1 MPDFDQNLNPV
12 LLNTNQELPS
22 LDNPA
27 TPVPQISRPGVNGLS
42 GGRGEDPI
50 FGSGPIKS
58 SMLPTVSAGELYANR
73 RYGTYSS
80 GVLDLEDQ
88 KANAQSNWD
97 KAANGILKGVNLA
110 ATTVAG
116 SFGMLYGVGKWATGG
131 KFSDIYSNDMM
142 KGLDEWNNEVDQTYL
157 PNYYT
162 NIEKDSAWYSTDN
175 WFTANFLFDKLIKNS
190 GFAVGAMVSGNIANA
205 GLLRAGSLI
214 GRGLA
219 AGAESAEAFKLFS
232 PLLRNTARAFSNA
245 KNIEAAAI
253 LEKEISSIADLT
265 ARTSKLGELAA
276 QTSRFAEIGD
286 VGRQLAVSA
295 YSAAG
300 EASFEALQTATSFR
314 NDLIEQYKIDHGGAE
329 PTGAEL
335 DKIDAMSSKVGNT
348 SFLGNMALLGATEFQ
363 QLPYL
368 LGSTYK
374 NTRNAANRLIGATE
388 EVALEGGKYVAK
400 AATSKFGKLYNKVT
414 GVGRYFFDPKE
425 AAQEVGQYALQ
436 VGTQN
441 YFTKGMQGDEA
452 SVWTDAFLYGF
463 IGRDEEGKGVGAFTS
478 KEGMESLLL
487 GGITGGLMQAKGMY
501 QESASKKSNTE
512 ELLRV
517 LNTTP
522 SFKDALKDKL
532 ANVNRG
538 VVLQQQEQDAVINGD
553 ELEAKDLRSD
563 MMHNYLASRIKYGK
577 FDMMKEDMA
586 ELKRTAMTNA
596 GLSSLKEQGLANI
609 NDTPDQY
616 IQRINTIEKT
626 GEYIN
631 NLYDSFNLRYSGEI
645 NKDGSRK
652 YSPLVI
658 DKMVYAASKVANY
671 DLRIPQLNTPL
682 ADNGVDTATI
692 LTDIIKNNKPSEEAT
707 ANAIAQISGLD
718 VNSEVKDDL
727 KIKLQDVIELSLR
740 RKSFLEEFDDIKANP
755 QKYDDALTETPAAEV
770 GETQEVV
777 KVKTKAGEQ
786 DIEIG
791 TEYFLGKVVEYDKN
805 GKEVYRFPKL
815 TILGEN
821 EDGTIKIKDSNGN
834 VKDVTK
840 DVLLDYKLSKVSR
853 TLSNKKAKFFMDNA
867 NNIFEFNFG
876 KKTVVV
882 DGKKTTVPNK
892 VKGRLEYS
900 DKDGV
905 LNFVYKDKSGKIKSI
920 EVTGDQFVAK
930 QGYDQAMIVPVGT
943 LTAVQKKSLEEYT
956 SEQDARIESKRKA
969 RLKILTGLF
978 DEVATKLD
986 ETTDLITKKRDEL
999 NKVNDELVKV
1009 EEQIKSG
1016 DLTKKNTFKSATNKA
1031 IKAANKLSRL
1041 REDLRLEI
1049 EALEAQ
1055 KEELEF
1061 NLAYVSDMAQN
1072 IDKLPTDSKEFLEE
1086 LKEQVSYLEDMTLE
1100 TGKNI
1105 NSLSKL
1111 IDNVDK
1117 ALKDAVEYALN
1128 LIEKFEKKYPG
1139 MPIAPEGL
1147 RQFLNRDLEFK
1158 GAWPDYQSY
1167 IQANPNL
1174 MKDLM
1179 EFDRELAD
1187 IDELDVTPNERTL
1200 GELREAMTGLQ
1211 NTLSEISQE
1220 LGAKELILNRFQE
1233 AANRY
1238 KKELAEEEKMKN
1250 DAELQ
1255 KAVLG
1260 TLTNDQQTIQSSE
1273 TYEADRKKADRVV
1286 VSATV
1291 SSGGEIA
1298 NRFGANFGKLKN
1310 KDNIRGV
1317 YVTEKNEV
1325 ELGLEGFTQR
1335 IVDEADPTAPP
1346 VDKSKII
1353 ALVMVEQDPENT
1365 ENFWLV
1371 DENGEA
1377 ISQEPTTQELTLE
1390 AMGQPVAE
1398 VNPLDSVI
1406 YQVFPLEDL
1415 EWDDKWSKTP
1425 GKKVSMFRKSTPKEV
1440 VDALKAQYKDW
1451 RNNTLENPTLTRHTV
1466 EPSFGIPQYVT
1477 TKDQNGNNVRVK
1489 DAAVA
1494 VEDSELITSDDLRTR
1509 QVILVPTVEKSI
1521 EKGSTVYNDPKGL
1534 PFLETEAG
1542 YVKLQ
1547 NRKLTENEVNTIYQA
1562 VKTLADIVYKDG
1574 NLQSTEA
1581 KRVINW
1587 LKSVVYWGT
1596 PKDAPGYNSIW
1607 FDRVDVDGVFSEP
1620 RLFLSGKGESIS
1632 FTPSS
1637 IRESESKLKTIL
1649 SGMYNNVNA
1658 TMVKGGQKIE
1668 WNEPYEEIVSIS
1680 DSGEVT
1686 SRTWKN
1692 YQSFLLSK
1700 VDPDGKQRDAK
1711 QIPLTTQ
1718 IKPITVPGEMNR
1730 EGIYFTVPET
1740 AQSFTIPEIKATK
1753 KASVLKPGAPAAAKP
1768 AEAPTTTAKVEYDL
1782 TGKKKNTY
1790 TSKSGFKILFM
1801 ADGEKL
1807 LQNDPKGL
1815 VVLKE
1820 GDVKEALQAIID
1832 TGATQEDAQKIIR
1845 GNIIKDLTPALSE
1858 LQAQKAQSEL
1868 EVTVGDVEEAV
1879 SDLAEDDVT
1888 PEQMK
1893 LFSKQATSAP
1903 NRTALR
1909 VRLKQE
1915 LEQFEGEDWNKVQ
1928 DWLKANFPNIP
1939 VYRVKNILQN
1949 TNGVQAWGMLQDG
1962 AIYIYENAEVG
1973 TIYHEVFEAVWKM
1986 FTDNAEQTAIIN
1998 EFKNRKGTF
2007 VDRPTGET
2015 VKYSEATRQQI
2026 KEQLAE
2032 EFRDYVKDGKV
2043 PPKPADGRPFIVK
2056 LFSDLVNFIKSFF
2069 TGKSAKNNT
2078 EKLFEKIGTGYYK
2091 TYSPYH
2097 SKLAFAKTGLIDIE
2111 DAIISDDAEFRLRN
2125 MRGENIGDI
2134 IQHMTYVTLRKLI
2147 ETNQGLF
2154 QALNLNKKEIYPMLK
2169 EEVMSAIAQKA
2180 GAAQDALANGEISEE
2195 QANRKVKEALTLW
2208 KSVDNQWDEI
2218 TKKHEEQLKSY
2229 SIEFDENDNVQLRDQ
2244 DASKKY
2250 DWQDAT
2256 KIDNFKKA
2264 NGAIKLLLSTIP
2276 ITRRLSDGTLETIP
2290 SSINGVKLMPAT
2302 EVYMA
2307 ILNRTHSALNIDEMM
2322 EIIRQMALEDA
2333 NYQAL
2338 YTRLTKNKN
2347 VNVKANLTTSLT
2359 DMHDVRLLTAFWKSF
2374 KKQNPDVKNV
2384 YILDNGDVSVGD
2396 SNFTTATN
2404 QLREEY
2410 INSIKDIIKNKNPYF
2425 EYDAEKKVYV
2435 GKRGALSGYQAT
2447 AEGRVKFLKTLGI
2460 EFDVND
2466 VKLSLSRKDLKQFN
2480 TAVDGIAESIN
2491 KAEQIATVGYK
2502 FLKMSGRLRELAEVQ
2517 AKLDNPEFSSTYF
2530 NVNGERTQTFIGTNA
2545 ASDLYDVLIG
2555 IDNLSQLA
2563 GTQYEYLTTDTFAKN
2578 SVILG
2583 KMFDLE
2589 TGKKIEGAEKF
2600 LKTAYADGMVNMQ
2613 TGKKKESS
2621 KLSYRDRLVQEINM
2635 NLNGYY
2641 LNLVPGDASLEWMM
2655 YMGNPISEKS
2665 LTSGLTDT
2673 FNIFKGY
2680 LIDEINLARDTTRI
2694 VAKKRNAKEL
2704 RFMKAI
2710 LGEDLQNKILKDKRS
2725 AEQIVNDPSIQK
2737 AVNSAIEKFINDE
2750 TAKFRQTLE
2759 NYRIIERSVDD
2770 NGNLMEGYDLNN
2782 LGFEKTTNVG
2792 SEDINMDLK
2801 RLTINYM
2808 INNIELHKVLYS
2820 DPYQY
2825 SDELKRIKNFLSPRQ
2840 AIMSGSSAF
2849 NSAMNKTYNKGFE
2862 EGSIGYT
2869 DFDKDYFKTVALND
2883 IQGLS
2888 DLPGYGTWDETDGAG
2903 MITMQAYRNFR
2914 LRAGE
2919 WNDKEE
2925 EQYKYDIEFEQ
2936 LAKSGADAKTLKEF
2950 SKKNPSVNSAYTP
2963 LKPIVSG
2970 NKADGNNYNDV
2981 ILDKFALYPLS
2992 FRVLHQMNPE
3002 SNAIKLYNKMRGEKI
3017 DYAVYNTARKVGA
3030 RKSYDVYDA
3039 EGNFMTAKFDDAGIT
3054 NVPFAIMS
3062 VQAEVPSKEDN
3073 QVTRGSQV
3081 TKLIT
3086 MDYMAAGVPVDFME
3100 DEKDFNKRL
3109 ATWYNLPEEEKLSY
3123 NKGKNIYK
3131 EIKNNQ
3137 DLLEEMM
3144 RVGYQRLLKQ
3154 FGIKEVIENGERAF
3168 KIADF
3173 KKVADTLREEMLKRE
3188 INDNISEALTGFE
3201 NGDVVLEAT
3210 PAYQQVKN
3218 ILYSIADREV
3228 ISPKINGGQKVQL
3241 PSSLLE
3247 SVRANRTEINGKEGY
3262 ASDHLKFYVNKDGER
3277 VCEIMVAR
3285 WFDSPLS
3292 DDELLNYFNNTE
3304 EGKKQL
3310 AALSGVAF
3318 RIPTQKQ
3325 NSIDAFVINKFLPK
3339 EYGDSVIIPSE
3350 LVKKAGSDFDIDK
3363 LFIYLKNVYQDGRGN
3378 TKLIPYFGIGEEAR
3392 KKFAEMFDK
3401 GEFLT
3406 EAQTQEL
3413 DRIIEEENSKLGDD
3427 ASSRLMQSILGTA
3440 FDESVTKDYVEAL
3453 VKNKPEFREA
3463 FIDGLY
3469 KKSLENQYIQS
3480 GQDLVS
3486 HPKNFDRLISPNSAQ
3501 QMKDLSGKIVEKLGM
3516 TQFDYK
3522 AAGNML
3528 SRDFMT
3534 RLRHSFVS
3542 GKYAIGIAA
3551 VNQTN
3556 HSLSQ
3561 RSTIVIDPDMLAYLS
3576 KQDVKWLKD
3585 ASIKFKSYNQIQ
3597 IGDKTYATLSM
3608 IKNAEGQD
3616 ISDIIGQFID
3626 GYVDISKGPWIM
3638 ELGATPNVAGT
3649 WLFLAKIGVPIET
3662 VAYFMN
3668 QPIIRDFL
3676 REIENSGSTW
3686 LFNEE
3691 LVDAMKTSMQYRVTE
3706 GQLAK
3711 VSEIP
3716 GNTALFQ
3723 MIGNQ
3728 KLTPEQRAQQ
3738 QFILDEFLKYSKMA
3752 NHLLKVTQG
3761 TNFDTASF
3769 NDPFLVYKKMRQ
3781 LQNAQKSIISSANQL
3796 LGSSFVGDLATTIN
3810 KIRNAYATILKSD
3823 SGKMR
3828 ILVETILD
3836 KYVDL
3841 SDRDFIKIS
3850 QKVVS
3855 DIFDWAVQNDREIN
3869 MLIEDTLLSDTKN
3882 AAKEMATFINGVRKN
3897 PSHPLY
3903 NNQVVKLFNPKFSD
3917 KKNGVNNIQ
3926 IKNKDNKAYD
3936 QNQLIYA
3943 FDELKSYLKVL
3954 GKPQLYDKLVRAS
3967 VLQSGLSNSPIAFT
3981 NLLPYSDFKEMY
3993 NQTLAKLEKNSKFA
4007 LNDFLKLNVFERNN
4021 WSNDDIVPTRK
4032 AQWRKDSKGKNRY
4045 NTNMYFGRNKELVA
4059 AMNKGAIPKLL
4070 KLSTLAREA
4079 NSDVF
4084 VYSWEEGTKKEK
4096 EAKKK
4101 IGDYSYIKKGLFKK
4115 VLDNYGDPLTED
4127 YVINGEVRQSFIYK
4141 PINAW
4146 GDSFR
4151 ANEFYTIGRKSVI
4164 DNRFM
4169 QVDEIADQAIVPFFA
4184 KKIEKDETDET
4195 PGQPNQIAPEGLP
4208 PINDNNQ
4215 NSCG

>member
-27 TPVPQISRPGVNGLS
+27 TPVPRLSRPGVNGLS
-42 GGRGEDPI
+42 GGREADPI
-50 FGSGPIKS
+50 FGSGPVKS
-58 SMLPTVSAGELYANR
+58 AMLPTISSGELYANR
-73 RYGTYSS
+73 RYDVYSA
-80 GVLDLEDQ
+80 GILDIEDQ

-97 KAANGILKGVNLA
+97 KATNGILKGVNLA

-131 KFSDIYSNDMM
+131 SFSDIYSNDVM
-142 KGLDEWNNEVDQTYL
+142 KGLDEWNTEVDQTYL

-162 NIEKDSAWYSTDN
+162 NIEKNSAWYSTDN

-205 GLLRAGSLI
+205 GFLKAGSLI

-253 LEKEISSIADLT
+253 LEKEITSIADIAT
-265 ARTSKLGELAA
+265 RTSKLGELAA

-286 VGRQLAVSA
+286 IGRQLAVAA

-314 NDLIEQYKIDHGGAE
+314 NDLIEKYKLDHGGAE
-329 PTGAEL
+329 PSGQEL
-335 DKIDAMSSKVGNT
+335 EKIDAMASKVGNT

-374 NTRNAANRLIGATE
+374 NSKNAANRLVGATE
-388 EVALEGGKYVAK
+388 EIALDGGKYVAK
-400 AATSKFGKLYNKVT
+400 ATTSKFGKLYDKVT

-425 AAQEVGQYALQ
+425 AAQEVGQFALQ

-441 YFTKGMQGDEA
+441 YFSKGMQGDEA
-452 SVWTDAFLYGF
+452 SIWTDAFLYGF
-463 IGRDEEGKGVGAFTS
+463 VGRDEEGKGVGAFAS
-478 KEGMESLLL
+478 KEGMESLVL
-487 GGITGGLMQAKGMY
+487 GGITGGLMQARGIY
-501 QESASKKSNTE
+501 QESSTKKSNTE
-512 ELLRV
+512 QL
-517 LNTTP
+517 LNTLNSTP
-522 SFKDALKDKL
+522 SFKDAFKDKM
-532 ANVNRG
+532 ASINRG
-538 VVLQQQEQDAVINGD
+538 VALQQQEQDAVINGD
-553 ELEAKDLRSD
+553 ELEARDLRHD
-563 MMHNYLASRIKYGK
+563 MMHNYLASRVKHGR
-577 FDMMKEDMA
+577 FDMVVDDMA
-586 ELKRTAMTNA
+586 ELKRTAITA
-596 GLSSLKEQGLANI
+596 GGLASLKEQGLANI
-609 NDTPDQY
+609 NDTSDQY
-616 IQRINTIEKT
+616 IQRINTLEKT
-626 GEYIN
+626 AEYIN
-631 NLYDSFNLRYSGEI
+631 NFYNSFNLRYSGEI
-645 NKDGSRK
+645 NEDGSRK

-658 DKMVYAASKVANY
+658 DKMVYAASKIANY
-671 DLRIPQLNTPL
+671 DLRIPQLNSPL
-682 ADNGVDTATI
+682 SDRGIDTASI
-692 LTDIIKNNKPSEEAT
+692 LTAIIKNNKPSEEAT
-707 ANAIAQISGLD
+707 ATAISQINGLD
-718 VNSEVKDDL
+718 VTSEVKDDL
-727 KIKLQDVIELSLR
+727 KTKLGDVIELSLR
-740 RKSFLEEFDDIKANP
+740 RKSFLEEFDDIKTNP
-755 QKYDDALTETPAAEV
+755 KKYDDVLSETPGEEV
-770 GETQEVV
+770 GETEEVV
-777 KVKTKAGEQ
+777 KIKTKTGEQ
-786 DIEIG
+786 DIQIG

-805 GKEVYRFPKL
+805 GKEVYRFPRL

-834 VKDVTK
+834 VKDVSK
-840 DVLLDYKLSKVSR
+840 DVLLDYKLGKVSAVA
-853 TLSNKKAKFFMDNA
+853 SNENA
-867 NNIFEFNFG
+867 SFYMRNMNNPVYWNTG
-876 KKTVVV
+876 K
-882 DGKKTTVPNK
+882 GKGGKIP
-892 VKGRLEYS
+892 GRLVY
-900 DKDGV
+900 DGGK
-905 LNFVYKDKSGKIKSI
+905 LYFVYKDKKGKIRET
-920 EVTGDQFVAK
+920 EVGLDSFEAKTGFAE
-930 QGYDQAMIVPVGT
+930 GIFTFGNP
-943 LTAVQKKSLEEYT
+943 LTA
-956 SEQDARIESKRKA
+956 QDSADIAKRKA
-969 RLKILTGLF
+969 SGKTKEDIDSRRGSRLKILSNLF
-978 DEVATKLD
+978 DEVSTQLDSTK
-986 ETTDLITKKRDEL
+986 DLITKKREEL
-999 NKVNDELVKV
+999 AKVNDELSKV

-1041 REDLRLEI
+1041 RESLRLEI
-1049 EALEAQ
+1049 DALEAQ

-1061 NLAYVSDMAQN
+1061 NLSYVSDMAQN
-1072 IDKLPTDSKEFLEE
+1072 IDELPTDSKEFLEE

-1111 IDNVDK
+1111 MDSVDK
-1117 ALKDAVEYALN
+1117 ALKDAVDYALN

-1147 RQFLNRDLEFK
+1147 RQFLNRDLEFR

-1174 MKDLM
+1174 MRDLM
-1179 EFDRELAD
+1179 EFDRELAE
-1187 IDELDVTPNERTL
+1187 IDELDVVPNERTL

-1220 LGAKELILNRFQE
+1220 LGAKSLILSRFQE
-1233 AANRY
+1233 AADRY
-1238 KKELAEEEKMKN
+1238 KKELAEEDRMRK

-1255 KAVLG
+1255 NAILG
-1260 TLTNDQQTIQSSE
+1260 TLTNDQQTLQSSA
-1273 TYEADRKKADRVV
+1273 TYEADSKKSDRVV

-1291 SSGGEIA
+1291 ASGGERA

-1310 KDNIRGV
+1310 KDNIRGI

-1346 VDKSKII
+1346 VEKSKII
-1353 ALVMVEQDPENT
+1353 ALVMVEQDPENA
-1365 ENFWLV
+1365 ENFFLV

-1377 ISQEPTTQELTLE
+1377 IFKEPTTQELTLE

-1398 VNPLDSVI
+1398 VNPLNSVI

-1425 GKKVSMFRKSTPKEV
+1425 GKKVSMFRKGTPDEV
-1440 VDALKAQYKDW
+1440 VKALKAQYKAW
-1451 RNNTLENPTLTRHTV
+1451 RTNTLENPTLTRHNV
-1466 EPSFGIPQYVT
+1466 EPSFGVPQYVT
-1477 TKDQNGNNVRVK
+1477 TKDQNGNDVRVK
-1489 DAAVA
+1489 NAAVA
-1494 VEDSELITSDDLRTR
+1494 VEDSGLITSDDLRTD
-1509 QVILVPTVEKSI
+1509 QVIIIPTVEKSI

-1534 PFLETEAG
+1534 PFLETPTG

-1547 NRKLTENEVNTIYQA
+1547 NRQLTENEVNTVYQA
-1562 VKTLADIVYKDG
+1562 VKTLADIVYRDG

-1596 PKDAPGYNSIW
+1596 PKNNSGYNSIW
-1607 FDRVDVDGVFSEP
+1607 FDRVDVDGMFSEP
-1620 RLFLSGKGESIS
+1620 RLFLSGKGESIQ

-1637 IRESESKLKTIL
+1637 IRENESMLKTIL

-1658 TMVKGGQKIE
+1658 TMVKGGQKLD
-1668 WNEPYEEIVSIS
+1668 WNEPYEEITSIS

-1718 IKPITVPGEMNR
+1718 IRPLTVPSDVNR
-1730 EGIYFTVPET
+1730 EGIYFMVPET

-1753 KASVLKPGAPAAAKP
+1753 KATVIKPGAPTAAKP
-1768 AEAPTTTAKVEYDL
+1768 AEAPAAEKVEYDL
-1782 TGKKKNTY
+1782 SGKKKNTY
-1790 TSKSGFKILFM
+1790 TSKSGLKIVFF
-1801 ADGEKL
+1801 ADGDKL

-1815 VVLKE
+1815 TVLKE
-1820 GDVKEALQAIID
+1820 GDVKEALQAIMD
-1832 TGATQEDAQKIIR
+1832 TGATEEDAKKIIR
-1845 GNIIKDLTPALSE
+1845 GNIIKTLTPALSE
-1858 LQAQKAQSEL
+1858 YQAQQAQSEF
-1868 EVTVGDVEEAV
+1868 EATVGDIEEAV
-1879 SDLAEDDVT
+1879 EDLVEDDIT

-1903 NRTALR
+1903 DRTVLR
-1909 VRLKQE
+1909 VRLKEE
-1915 LEQFEGEDWNKVQ
+1915 LEKFEGEDWNKVQ
-1928 DWLKANFPNIP
+1928 SWLKANFPNIP

-1962 AIYIYENAEVG
+1962 AIYVYENAEVG

-1986 FTDNAEQTAIIN
+1986 FTDDAEQTAIIN

-2043 PPKPADGRPFIVK
+2043 PAKPADGRPFIVK

-2097 SKLAFAKTGLIDIE
+2097 SKLAFAKVGLQDIE
-2111 DAIISDDAEFRLRN
+2111 EAIISDDAEFRLKN

-2154 QALNLNKKEIYPMLK
+2154 QALDLKKSEIYPMLK

-2180 GAAQDALANGEISEE
+2180 GAAQDALASGEISEE
-2195 QANRKVKEALTLW
+2195 QAKRKTKEALTLW
-2208 KSVDNQWDEI
+2208 KSVNDQWDEI

-2276 ITRRLSDGTLETIP
+2276 VTRRLVDGTLETIP

-2307 ILNRTHSALNIDEMM
+2307 ILNRAHSARNIDDMM

-2347 VNVKANLTTSLT
+2347 INVKANLTTSLT

-2384 YILDNGDVSVGD
+2384 YILDNGDVVVGD

-2404 QLREEY
+2404 QLREDY
-2410 INSIKDIIKNKNPYF
+2410 INSIRDILKNKNPYF
-2425 EYDAEKKVYV
+2425 EYDTDKKVYV

-2447 AEGRVKFLKTLGI
+2447 PEGRVKFLQTLGI

-2466 VKLSLSRKDLKQFN
+2466 VKLSLSPKDLKQFN
-2480 TAVDGIAESIN
+2480 TAVDGIADSIN

-2502 FLKMSGRLRELAEVQ
+2502 LLKISGRLRELAEIQ

-2545 ASDLYDVLIG
+2545 ASDLYDVLID
-2555 IDNLSQLA
+2555 IDNLSELA

-2583 KMFDLE
+2583 KMFDLQ

-2600 LKTAYADGMVNMQ
+2600 LKTAYADGLINQQ

-2621 KLSYRDRLVQEINM
+2621 KLSYRDRLIQEINL
-2635 NLNGYY
+2635 NINGYY

-2655 YMGNPISEKS
+2655 YMGNAISEKS

-2673 FNIFKGY
+2673 LNIFKGY
-2680 LIDEINLARDTTRI
+2680 LIDEINLAKDETRT
-2694 VAKKRNAKEL
+2694 VAKGRNKNEL

-2725 AEQIVNDPSIQK
+2725 AEEIVNDPSIQR
-2737 AVNSAIEKFINDE
+2737 AVNSAVEKFINDE

-2759 NYRIIERSVDD
+2759 NYRIIERSTDD
-2770 NGNLMEGYDLNN
+2770 NGNLMDGYDLNN

-2792 SEDINMDLK
+2792 NDEINMELK

-2849 NSAMNKTYNKGFE
+2849 NSAMNKTYNKGFDTTDP
-2862 EGSIGYT
+2862 GYT
-2869 DFDKDYFKTVALND
+2869 DFDKDYFRTVSLND

-2903 MITMQAYRNFR
+2903 MITLQAYRNFR

-2925 EQYKYDIEFEQ
+2925 EQYKFDMEFEK
-2936 LAKSGADAKTLKEF
+2936 LVKSGADEKTIKAF
-2950 SKKNPSVNSAYTP
+2950 FKNNPSINSAYTP

-2981 ILDKFALYPLS
+2981 MLDKFALYPLS

-3002 SNAIKLYNKMRGEKI
+3002 SNAIKLYDKMRAEKI

-3030 RKSYDVYDA
+3030 RKSYDVYNKKG
-3039 EGNFMTAKFDDAGIT
+3039 EFMTAEFDAEGIT

-3086 MDYMAAGVPVDFME
+3086 MDYMEAGVPVDFE
-3100 DEKDFNKRL
+3100 LKDKSGNVVKDFNKRME
-3109 ATWYNLPEEEKLSY
+3109 AWYAIPSEAQKKIDSPLY
-3123 NKGKNIYK
+3123 A
-3131 EIKNNQ
+3131 EIRNNQ

-3144 RVGYQRLLKQ
+3144 KVGYQQLLKQ
-3154 FGIKEVIENGERAF
+3154 FGIKEVIKGDEKAF
-3168 KIADF
+3168 EIADF

-3188 INDNISEALTGFE
+3188 MNDNISEALTGFE

-3210 PAYQQVKN
+3210 PAYQQVRN

-3247 SVRANRTEINGKEGY
+3247 SVRAERTEINGKEGY

-3277 VCEIMVAR
+3277 VAEIMVAR
-3285 WFDSPLS
+3285 WFES
-3292 DDELLNYFNNTE
+3292 DKTDEELIEYFKTD
-3304 EGKKQL
+3304 EGKKI
-3310 AALSGVAF
+3310 LSGMAF

-3325 NSIDAFVINKFLPK
+3325 NSIDSFVITKFLPK

-3363 LFIYLKNVYQDGRGN
+3363 LFIYLKNVYKDGRGN
-3378 TKLIPYFGIGEEAR
+3378 TKLIPYFGIGEEA
-3392 KKFAEMFDK
+3392 KQKFAEMFDK

-3406 EAQTQEL
+3406 ESQMQEL
-3413 DRIIEEENSKLGDD
+3413 DRIIEEENSKFGDD

-3440 FDESVTKDYVEAL
+3440 FDESVTKDYISTI

-3463 FIDGLY
+3463 IVNGLY
-3469 KKSLENQYIQS
+3469 RKSLENQYIQS

-3486 HPKNFDRLISPNSAQ
+3486 HPRNFSRLIAPNSAQ
-3501 QMKDLSGKIVEKLGM
+3501 QMKDLSDKIVKKLGM
-3516 TQFDYK
+3516 TKFDYK

-3561 RSTIVIDPDMLAYLS
+3561 RSPIYVDPAMLAFIS
-3576 KQDVKWLKD
+3576 KQDAKWLKD
-3585 ASIKFKSYNQIQ
+3585 ASVKFKNYNRIQ

-3608 IKNAEGQD
+3608 IKNAERSEQFPDGQD

-3649 WLFLAKIGVPIET
+3649 WLFLAKLGVPIET

-3668 QPIIRDFL
+3668 QPIVRDFL

-3691 LVDAMKTSMQYRVTE
+3691 LVGDMKTSMKYRVTE

-3711 VSEIP
+3711 VTEIP
-3716 GNTALFQ
+3716 GDTALLQ
-3723 MIGNQ
+3723 MIGNE

-3752 NHLLKVTQG
+3752 SHLLKVTQG

-3769 NDPFLVYKKMRQ
+3769 NDPFLVFKKMRQ
-3781 LQNAQKSIISSANQL
+3781 LQNAQKSIISSADKL
-3796 LGSSFVGDLATTIN
+3796 LESSFVGELAKRIN
-3810 KIRNAYATILKSD
+3810 DIRNAYATILKSD
-3823 SGKMR
+3823 SGRMR
-3828 ILVETILD
+3828 KLVETIVD
-3836 KYVDL
+3836 KYVNL
-3841 SDRDFIKIS
+3841 PDRDFIKIS

-3855 DIFDWAVQNDREIN
+3855 DVFDWAVQNDKEIN
-3869 MLIEDTLLSDTKN
+3869 KLIEETLLSDTKS

-3897 PSHPLY
+3897 PAHPLY

-3926 IKNKDNKAYD
+3926 IKNKDNKVYD

-3943 FDELKSYLKVL
+3943 FDELKGYLKVL
-3954 GKPQLYDKLVRAS
+3954 GKPQLYEKLVRAS

-3993 NQTLAKLEKNSKFA
+3993 NQTLAKLEKNGKFA
-4007 LNDFLKLNVFERNN
+4007 LEDFLRLNAFERNN
-4021 WSNDDIVPTRK
+4021 WNNDDIVPTRK

-4045 NTNMYFGRNKELVA
+4045 NTNMYFGRNRDLQA
-4059 AMNKGAIPKLL
+4059 AMNKGDIPKLL

-4079 NSDVF
+4079 SGDVL

-4101 IGDYSYIKKGLFKK
+4101 AGDYSYIKKGLFKK

-4127 YVINGEVRQSFIYK
+4127 YVIDGEARQSFIYK

-4146 GDSFR
+4146 GDGFR
-4151 ANEFYTIGRKSVI
+4151 ANEFYTDGRKSVI
-4164 DNRFM
+4164 DNGFM
-4169 QVDEIADQAIVPFFA
+4169 QVDEVADQAILPFFT
-4184 KKIEKDETDET
+4184 KEIEQDETDEA
-4195 PGQPNQIAPEGLP
+4195 PGQPSQIQPDGLP
-4208 PINDNNQ
+4208 AINDNNQ